1 MFAHDHDELTFT
13 ISNQTQKFSLR
24 CPVQI
29 FFSPVSELV
38 AMGHRDFGPA
48 QPTRRKGEKNPNNPG
63 TTKTTEMNGSIL

>member
-1 MFAHDHDELTFT
+1 MGVFAHDYDELTFT
-13 ISNQTQKFSLR
+13 VSNQTQKFRLR

-48 QPTRRKGEKNPNNPG
+48 QPTRRKGGEKKAP
-63 TTKTTEMNGSIL
+63 TTQAPQRPWR